1 MTPPSSFSLGSGS
14 ESIMKISRDWLQD
27 FIDLEGISDASL
39 SETLTSIG
47 HAVEA
52 IEEHDGDTVLEI
64 EFTANRLDAM
74 SHRGVARELSAALGR
89 PLADGLRAA
98 RPLDDGVRAA
108 RPLAPG
114 RPAPSPPEA
123 AGTEAIPITID
134 APAMCN
140 RYTGTLIRGVTIAP
154 SDGRI
159 QSRLQAVGLRPINN
173 IVDITNY
180 VMLETGHPLHAFDL
194 DRLEGGEIIVRAA
207 RESETLE
214 TLDGVA
220 RKLETGDVVIADA
233 ARAVALGGVIG
244 GANSEITDSTSDVL
258 LECAHF
264 DPVTIRLTARRLG
277 ISTDAS
283 YRFERG
289 VDPGDSDEVSL
300 MAAWMIAEIAG
311 GRVEGMT
318 DIVATPVDRLR
329 VSLRKT
335 RLDLFSGS
343 AISLEEAAAFLDALG
358 MEIERGP
365 EALEVIVPSWRSD
378 IEGEIDLVEE
388 VLRLYGFD
396 RIPSSL
402 PRVSTGDVRR
412 EEPRDLGEQVR
423 DLMRGFGLDEVIS
436 YSFIHPEES
445 AAASEETPVPVVNA
459 LTENISV
466 MRPSIIPGLLQI
478 LERNASY
485 GTRDGGIFEVGRT
498 YHAGGEVF
506 DERETLA
513 FLLFGSPDP
522 ASKRQAD
529 YLDAKGIVE
538 ELASRLRTPVEFRRA
553 DRPWLRE
560 SQGAEVIARGEVA
573 GVVGV
578 VRTEHLRS
586 RGYRG
591 SAIGGELRLS
601 PFIGSQAGWKMT
613 PVSRYPGVPMVAAF
627 VHGPELAWEELHGK
641 AASFDTPHLRE
652 VGLWDRF
659 QPEESDTIKTTLA
672 MWYQSEDRSL
682 TQEEIA
688 QIHQELTRKIT
699 EALPVEPV

>member
-1 MTPPSSFSLGSGS
+1 
-14 ESIMKISRDWLQD
+14 MKISRDWLQD

-39 SETLTSIG
+39 AETLTSIG

-52 IEEHDGDTVLEI
+52 IETHEGDTVLEI

-89 PLADGLRAA
+89 PLADGMRAA

-114 RPAPSPPEA
+114 RPAPAPPEA

-134 APAMCN
+134 APHMCT

-180 VMLETGHPLHAFDL
+180 AMLQTGHPLHAFDL
-194 DRLEGGEIIVRAA
+194 ARLEGREIIVRAA
-207 RESETLE
+207 REGETLE
-214 TLDGVA
+214 TLDGVE
-220 RKLETGDVVIADA
+220 RKLDPTDVVIADA
-233 ARAVALGGVIG
+233 VRAVALGGVIG
-244 GANSEITDSTSDVL
+244 GANSEITDATTDVL

-264 DPVTIRLTARRLG
+264 DPVTVRLTARRLG

-289 VDPGDSDEVSL
+289 VDPGDSDAVSL
-300 MAAWMIAEIAG
+300 IAARMIAEIAG
-311 GRVEGMT
+311 GRVEAMT
-318 DIVATPVDRLR
+318 DIVARPFERLR
-329 VSLRKT
+329 IELRED

-343 AISLEEAAAFLDALG
+343 TISLEEARTFLDALG
-358 MEIERGP
+358 MEVLRKDSV
-365 EALEVIVPSWRSD
+365 LEVIVPSWRAD

-388 VLRLYGFD
+388 VLRLYGYD

-402 PRVSTGDVRR
+402 PRVSTGDVFR
-412 EEPRDLGEQVR
+412 EEARDLGEQVR
-423 DLMRGFGLDEVIS
+423 DLMSGFGLAEVIT
-436 YSFIHPEES
+436 YSFIHPDES
-445 AAASEETPVPVVNA
+445 AAASGEKPVPVVNA

-466 MRPSIIPGLLQI
+466 MRPSIIPGLLQV

-498 YHAGGEVF
+498 YHAGSEGFE
-506 DERETLA
+506 ERETLA
-513 FLLFGSPDP
+513 FLLFGSADSSTRRP
-522 ASKRQAD
+522 AD

-538 ELASRLRTPVEFRRA
+538 ELALRLRRPVQFRKAQRSWA
-553 DRPWLRE
+553 RE
-560 SQGAEVIARGEVA
+560 GQGAEVIAGGEVS
-573 GVVGV
+573 GFVGV
-578 VRTEHLRS
+578 VKAEDLRS

-591 SAIGGELRLS
+591 SAVGGEIRLS
-601 PFIGSQAGWKMT
+601 AFFGTGAGWKMT

-627 VHGPELAWEELHGK
+627 THGPELAYEDLQRK
-641 AASFDTPHLRE
+641 ATSFDTPHLRE

-659 QPEESDTIKTTLA
+659 QPEGSETIKTTLA

-682 TQEEIA
+682 TQEEVA

-699 EALPVEPV
+699 DSLPAESV